1 MNRDGITGQFVVDI
15 VSNLP
20 RIFTAWCEKMWGFL
34 HEPQQ
39 ITDLKFVDQL
49 KIKSSDHMTFFDV
62 T

>member
-15 VSNLP
+15 VANLP
-20 RIFTAWCEKMWGFL
+20 RIFTAWREKLCFL

-39 ITDLKFVDQL
+39 TTDLKFVDQL
-49 KIKSSDHMTFFDV
+49 KIKSSDRMTLFHV